1 MANLNF
7 AHSDAPLRTI
17 QEIQF
22 GLLSPEEIKNMSVA
36 HILYPE
42 TMDESKLKPRDGGL
56 NDPRLGSIDRQFKCA
71 TCDQN
76 MSECPGHFGHIELA
90 KPILHIGE
98 LTRFYRFL
106 CVTV

>member
-1 MANLNF
+1 
-7 AHSDAPLRTI
+7 
-17 QEIQF
+17 
-22 GLLSPEEIKNMSVA
+22 MSVA

-76 MSECPGHFGHIELA
+76 MSECPGHFGHIELS
-90 KPILHIGE
+90 KPVFHPGFIKKTKKLLEMVCHNCSRVLLDRVSLPVARG
-98 LTRFYRFL
+98 RFYL
-106 CVTV
+106 CLVC

>member
-1 MANLNF
+1 
-7 AHSDAPLRTI
+7 
-17 QEIQF
+17 
-22 GLLSPEEIKNMSVA
+22 MSVA

-42 TMDESKLKPRDGGL
+42 TMDESKMKPRDGGL

-90 KPILHIGE
+90 KPVYHPGFIKKIKKILEIVCHNCGRILSDRVSIPGQGHTY
-98 LTRFYRFL
+98 LYSS
-106 CVTV
+106 C